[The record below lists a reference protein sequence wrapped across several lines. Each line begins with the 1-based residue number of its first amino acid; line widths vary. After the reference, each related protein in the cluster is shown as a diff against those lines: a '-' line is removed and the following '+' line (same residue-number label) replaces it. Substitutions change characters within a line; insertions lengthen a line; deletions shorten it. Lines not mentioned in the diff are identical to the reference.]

1 MEGNSNLI
9 CFDGDIKP
17 AGSPVAGAQ
26 SRGLMYGDGVFETF
40 RSYGDK
46 VLFLEKHLARLRG
59 GLDELGISHPQA
71 VQTGR
76 ISNFIQT
83 LKKQNNLIEKDA
95 IIRLQVWR
103 EGARGYHP
111 DDIEK
116 SHFMISVSSCP
127 TTFKPIELATVQTKR
142 IPSESMPPKYKFT
155 NGINYILAAQQ
166 ASNKGADDALMET
179 LSGYVSETTIAN
191 IFWRKGS
198 TIFTPSKECE
208 LLPGITRAIVMDIIR
223 RHAKWNIEEGKFTI
237 DHLADAEA
245 VWVCNSVREVLAVQK
260 INEET
265 FNIDDLLFAEL
276 KDHFHNFINENL
288 KPLHKS

>member
-1 MEGNSNLI
+1 MEDNSNLI

-17 AGSPVAGAQ
+17 AGSPLAGAQ

-40 RSYGDK
+40 RTYGDK
-46 VLFLEKHLARLRG
+46 VLFLKKHLERLRG
-59 GLDELGISHPQA
+59 GLDELDIKHPEAVRTGQISDY
-71 VQTGR
+71 
-76 ISNFIQT
+76 IQT
-83 LKKQNNLIEKDA
+83 LKEQNDLAGKDA
-95 IIRLQVWR
+95 VIRLQVWR

-116 SHFMISVSSCP
+116 SHFMISASSCP
-127 TTFKPIELATVQTKR
+127 AGFKPIELATVETKR
-142 IPSESMPPKYKFT
+142 IPSQSLPSKYKFT

-166 ASNKGADDALMET
+166 ASRKGADDALMET

-223 RHAKWNIEEGKFTI
+223 RHGKWNLEEDTYNI

-245 VWVCNSVREVLAVQK
+245 VWVCNSVREIVAVQK
-260 INEET
+260 INDET
-265 FNIDDLLFAEL
+265 YNIDDPLLAEL
-276 KDHFHNFINENL
+276 KDRFHDLVNKNL
-288 KPLHKS
+288 KPLY